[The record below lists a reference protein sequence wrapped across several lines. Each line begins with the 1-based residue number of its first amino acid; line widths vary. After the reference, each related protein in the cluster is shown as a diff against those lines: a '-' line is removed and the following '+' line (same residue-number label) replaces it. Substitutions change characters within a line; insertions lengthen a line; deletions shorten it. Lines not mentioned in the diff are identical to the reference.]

1 MQIVALLFVY
11 SLICVG
17 ASLAGGW
24 IPLVVELTHKRMQI
38 AISFVS
44 GIVLGI
50 GLLHLLPHSFAA
62 LGSID
67 VTMLWVLAGFLFM
80 FFLERF
86 FHFHHHEAPG
96 EESPLLEDVV
106 CDREHEHAH
115 AHRHHGHS
123 HGHSHGHNQGHSRLA
138 FSWVGVIIGLTL
150 HGLVDG
156 VTLAAAVKS
165 EEGHGVLLAG
175 IGACLAI
182 ALHKPFDSLTIGTM
196 MAAAGKSTRAR
207 QLLNAAYALVT
218 PLGIILFYALA
229 GAAGSTGL
237 GQTLGFAAG
246 AFLCIATGDLL
257 PELQFH
263 RHDRFALSASL
274 VAGIALAWGTVF
286 LESSGHDHY
295 HGPPP
300 AQKSHEQHEG
310 HGH

>member
-1 MQIVALLFVY
+1 MQPVVLLFVY

-50 GLLHLLPHSFAA
+50 GILHLLPHSFAE

-67 VTMLWVLAGFLFM
+67 VTMLWVLGGFLFM

-96 EESPLLEDVV
+96 EDSSLLEDGG
-106 CDREHEHAH
+106 CEHDHDHAH
-115 AHRHHGHS
+115 AHAHAHHHGH
-123 HGHSHGHNQGHSRLA
+123 GHNHGHSRLA
-138 FSWVGVIIGLTL
+138 FSWVGVIIGLTM
-150 HGLVDG
+150 HGLIDG
-156 VTLAAAVKS
+156 VTLAAAVKA
-165 EEGHGVLLAG
+165 EESHGVLLAG

-218 PLGIILFYALA
+218 PLGIILFYTLT
-229 GAAGSTGL
+229 GAAGSSAGL

-263 RHDRFALSASL
+263 RHDRVALSASL
-274 VAGIALAWGTVF
+274 LAGIALAWGTVF
-286 LESSGHDHY
+286 LESGGHDHY
-295 HGPPP
+295 HGPQ
-300 AQKSHEQHEG
+300 AQEAHEQSDG
-310 HGH
+310 HAH